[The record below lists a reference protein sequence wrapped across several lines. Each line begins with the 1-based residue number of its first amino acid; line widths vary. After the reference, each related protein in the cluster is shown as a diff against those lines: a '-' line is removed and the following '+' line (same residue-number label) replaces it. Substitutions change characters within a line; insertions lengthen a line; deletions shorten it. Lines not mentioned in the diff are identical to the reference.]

1 MRLYARRMVVRWP
14 LRISGEYIG
23 DKLIELIR
31 SVVFEWLR
39 RKQAQGVERGWK
51 DGGPGV

>member
-1 MRLYARRMVVRWP
+1 MKLYARKTAGRWP
-14 LRISGEYIG
+14 LRISGEYI
-23 DKLIELIR
+23 DAKFIELIR

>member
-1 MRLYARRMVVRWP
+1 MKLYARKMVVRWLP
-14 LRISGEYIG
+14 RISGEYINA
-23 DKLIELIR
+23 KWIELIR